1 MLYAWQH
8 EGAEAVSGFTLL
20 LFDSRQSERIEGVSA
35 FVGEDASGS
44 FGILPGHTRFMT
56 VLVFGLA
63 RFRCGEE
70 SPWEYLALPGAL
82 FYFTDNTLTLASRH
96 YLRDTDYER
105 ISQRLADE
113 LLAEEEALHDI
124 RESLRRMEEEMFKR
138 MWELGQQGI
147 KLHE

>member
-1 MLYAWQH
+1 M
-8 EGAEAVSGFTLL
+8 SSFTLQ

-35 FVGEDASGS
+35 FVGEDTTGS

-63 RFRCGEE
+63 RFRRGEK

-82 FYFTDNTLTLASRH
+82 LYFSADTLTLASRH
-96 YLRDTDYER
+96 YLRDSDYER

-113 LLAEEEALHDI
+113 LLAEEEELHEI
-124 RESLRRMEEEMFKR
+124 HESLRRMEEAMFRR
-138 MWELGQQGI
+138 MWELGQKGV